1 MTLTGKLQKYQHYE
15 IVKIDKFEY
24 FTGKKILPSC
34 QSTVEKAKFTY
45 SSSGKYLEKQIKT
58 IADQGKKQ
66 VEVLKSLKPIGNR
79 QKPES
84 IEGVFQEIQKTLKL
98 KVN

>member
-24 FTGKKILPSC
+24 FTGKKILPFC

-45 SSSGKYLEKQIKT
+45 SSSGKYLEK
-58 IADQGKKQ
+58 
-66 VEVLKSLKPIGNR
+66 
-79 QKPES
+79 
-84 IEGVFQEIQKTLKL
+84 
-98 KVN
+98 